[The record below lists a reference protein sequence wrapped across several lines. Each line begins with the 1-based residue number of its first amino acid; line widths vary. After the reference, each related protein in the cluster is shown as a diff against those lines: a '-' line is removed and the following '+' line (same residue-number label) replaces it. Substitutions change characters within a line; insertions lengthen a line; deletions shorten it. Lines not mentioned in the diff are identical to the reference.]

1 VLPAMIR
8 RFNEA
13 VRSRATSVTN
23 SGTGTVR
30 REFLHVDDL
39 AAACLHL
46 LETYD
51 GDLQVNVGTGSD
63 VTLRELSSIV
73 ARAVGYGGEVLWD
86 TSMPDGTPRKLLDV
100 SVIESTGWKPTITL
114 EDGIASTVGWY
125 REHIADARA

>member
-1 VLPAMIR
+1 MIR
-8 RFNEA
+8 RFDEA

-23 SGTGTVR
+23 WGTGTVR

-51 GDLQVNVGTGSD
+51 GDLHVNVGTGSD

-100 SVIESTGWKPTITL
+100 SVIESMAGNP
-114 EDGIASTVGWY
+114 
-125 REHIADARA
+125 